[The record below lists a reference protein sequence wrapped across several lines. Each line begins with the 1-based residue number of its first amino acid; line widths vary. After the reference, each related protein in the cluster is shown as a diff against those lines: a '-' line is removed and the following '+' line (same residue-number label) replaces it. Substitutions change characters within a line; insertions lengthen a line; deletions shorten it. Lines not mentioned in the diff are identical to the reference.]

1 MKFKVG
7 DRVKIKDQ
15 EWLDGGTV
23 TEIFTNGISRVV
35 WDNASDIFFLR
46 YDDEELML
54 VAEPN
59 DILKEM
65 IK

>member
-1 MKFKVG
+1 MTFKIG

-23 TEIFTNGISRVV
+23 TEIFPYGISGVI
-35 WDNASDIFFLR
+35 WDDTPDILFLR
-46 YDDEELML
+46 YDNEELGL
-54 VAEPN
+54 VTEPN